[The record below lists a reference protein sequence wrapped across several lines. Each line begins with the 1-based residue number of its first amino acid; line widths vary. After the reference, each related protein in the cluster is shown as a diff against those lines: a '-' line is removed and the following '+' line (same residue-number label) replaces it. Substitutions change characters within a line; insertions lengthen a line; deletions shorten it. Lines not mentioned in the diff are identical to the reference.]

1 MHLELE
7 RGRFQRRYKRFF
19 ADVER
24 SDGSV
29 VVSHLPNTG
38 SMATLLYDNVD
49 AFIRFDGNPKRK
61 LQWTLTLMGTADGG
75 LALVDT
81 ALPNR
86 IVEEG
91 ILAGDVPE
99 LSGYAELR
107 REVRYGEQNSRIDIL
122 LEGDRGLCYVEVKN
136 CTMASA
142 TVEGRADF
150 PDSRT
155 TRGLKH
161 LEELTTLVKNGIRA
175 VQFYL
180 VSRTDCNSFG
190 LAAEIDPDY
199 AAAARVAE
207 KAGVEFLSYRVD
219 LEPDEVSV
227 GSRCPLSL
235 T

>member
-1 MHLELE
+1 MHLDLE
-7 RGRFQRRYKRFF
+7 CGQFQRRYKRFF

-38 SMATLLYDNVD
+38 SMASLLHDNAD
-49 AFIRFDGNPKRK
+49 AYIRFDGNPKRK
-61 LQWTLTLMGTADGG
+61 LQWTLTLMGTVNGG

-91 ILAGDVPE
+91 ILRGEVPE
-99 LSGYAELR
+99 LSGYEGLR

-122 LEGDRGLCYVEVKN
+122 LEGADGPCYVEVKN
-136 CTMASA
+136 CTMAS
-142 TVEGRADF
+142 TTHPGRADF

-155 TRGLKH
+155 ARGLKH
-161 LEELTTLVKNGIRA
+161 LEEMTTLARNGIRA

-180 VSRTDCNSFG
+180 VSRTDCTAFG
-190 LAAEIDPDY
+190 LASEVDPAY
-199 AAAARVAE
+199 AAAALVAQD
-207 KAGVEFLSYRVD
+207 AGVEFLSYRVE
-219 LEPDEVSV
+219 LTPQEVRV
-227 GSRCPLSL
+227 GVRCPLSI